1 MGSAGPTPAAQGL
14 TRLAW
19 LRPVEWPVVSWGA
32 KPWIHGPIAAA
43 LALVATQALGPLSY
57 VTFLITISL
66 VYLIAVLGLNIPGGM
81 LGQLSMG
88 QGAVF
93 AIGAYVA
100 GIGTATYGW
109 PLLVTLPA
117 AAAAG
122 LITGIVIG
130 IPASRLDVLGL
141 GMISLGV
148 TLVVIDAVT
157 ALQITGGP
165 SGLVIPP
172 ARLLPSLPLL
182 ESSDLFTVILIAALA
197 AYILHWY
204 LRTSHYGR
212 VFLAIKSQEIGAV
225 ALGISPYWYKVG
237 GLAMGTALGAVAGA
251 MYAYVQQVI
260 APEAFG
266 VDLSILF
273 LLMVI
278 LGGAGTRVGPV
289 FGTAILGIVPIALNR
304 YPQVN
309 VYIYGALLILLMKL
323 RPRGLYSRS
332 SAAVNRRALPDQS
345 DTRSSPGKSVQR
357 GGPVVQMEG
366 VRKAFGG
373 NTALKNVTVEIDA
386 GRVTA
391 IVGPNGSGK
400 TTLLNV
406 ISGYVA
412 PDSGQVRL
420 SGQTIG
426 GRSPQAIARMG
437 VARTF
442 QVPKVFSN
450 LSVEE
455 HLALASHYRRNGR
468 SGRGTAVAM
477 AFLGEVGL
485 GPKTYKR
492 EVRTLGHGH
501 LRFLEIGMGAL
512 RSPDLILLD
521 EPAAG
526 LSATE
531 IVHLVNLLRALAD
544 QGAAVVVVEHHLDV
558 VRQVA
563 DMVAVMHLGQLLWYG
578 EPERLRESAEVRDAY
593 LGAR

>member
-1 MGSAGPTPAAQGL
+1 
-14 TRLAW
+14 
-19 LRPVEWPVVSWGA
+19 
-32 KPWIHGPIAAA
+32 
-43 LALVATQALGPLSY
+43 
-57 VTFLITISL
+57 VTFLITLSL

-148 TLVVIDAVT
+148 TLVVIDAAT

-172 ARLLPSLPLL
+172 GRLVPSSPLL
-182 ESSDLFTVILIAALA
+182 DTSGLFVVILIAALA

-212 VFLAIKSQEIGAV
+212 VFLAIKSQEIGAI
-225 ALGISPYWYKVG
+225 ALGIGPYWYKVG
-237 GLAMGTALGAVAGA
+237 GLAMGTALGALAGA
-251 MYAYVQQVI
+251 LYAYVQQVI

-278 LGGAGTRVGPV
+278 LGGAGTQVGPV
-289 FGTAILGIVPIALNR
+289 FGTAILGIVPIVLNR

-309 VYIYGALLILLMKL
+309 VYIYGALLILLMSL

-332 SAAVNRRALPDQS
+332 SASVNGRALPDQS
-345 DTRSSPGKSVQR
+345 DAQASPRTNVQR
-357 GGPVVQMEG
+357 GGPVVQIEG
-366 VRKAFGG
+366 VHKSFGG
-373 NTALKNVTVEIDA
+373 NAALKNVTVEINA
-386 GRVTA
+386 ARVTA

-420 SGQTIG
+420 SGKAIG

-455 HLALASHYRRNGR
+455 HLALASHYRRNGT

-512 RSPDLILLD
+512 RSPDLIMLD

-531 IVHLVNLLRALAD
+531 IVHLVSLLRALAN